1 MEFAE
6 LGLCVTVA
14 YDDLSD
20 VWSHIQHVSMTCVGC
35 LHMICSV
42 DRFDAH
48 LDHTRPPQALESRL
62 PLRQVTL
69 INKLGGS
76 PVVDKLPLQ

>member
-20 VWSHIQHVSMTCVGC
+20 VWSYIQHVSMTRTRH
-35 LHMICSV
+35 LNRTCSV
-42 DRFDAH
+42 DRLDAH
-48 LDHTRPPQALESRL
+48 LDHALLPQALESRL